1 MSTSTNEPGA
11 FLDLTDE
18 QRRAN
23 KAHVAAIT
31 ETVRRVALTLPLQA
45 DVDDF
50 RRTLINAAPNAKG
63 GRS

>member
-1 MSTSTNEPGA
+1 MTKDPHELGA

-18 QRRAN
+18 QRKAN

-31 ETVRRVALTLPLQA
+31 ETVRKAALTLPLTA

-50 RRTLINAAPNAKG
+50 RRTLVANAPKG
-63 GRS
+63 ARS